1 MSPCERDCKRR
12 RRIEEL
18 RNMERG
24 RFFMIEEEEEEED
37 QIYFLPIRK

>member
-1 MSPCERDCKRR
+1 M
-12 RRIEEL
+12 EEL

-24 RFFMIEEEEEEED
+24 RFFMMEEEEEED